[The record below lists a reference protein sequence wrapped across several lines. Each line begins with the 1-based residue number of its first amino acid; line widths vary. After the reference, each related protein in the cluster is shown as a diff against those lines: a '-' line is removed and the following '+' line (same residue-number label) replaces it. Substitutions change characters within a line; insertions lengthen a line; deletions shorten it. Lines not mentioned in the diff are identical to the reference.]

1 MDRLPEFSAHDTS
14 LIRIPDQLDVPV
26 SPRVRR
32 ILDSATMQR
41 LRGIS
46 QLGLVAKVY
55 PGATHSR
62 FEHSLGVYRLACQVL
77 QKLLAVESDFSA
89 NLTPED
95 AECFLLVALLHDV
108 GHWPYCH
115 PIEDLQL
122 DWVPRHEEL
131 ARRLICGGELSKH
144 IESDWRVAPETVADF
159 LAGKQPGSAAA
170 AVLQNVMNGPVDID
184 KMDYLQ
190 RDSLHAGVPYGC
202 NFDVGRLIA
211 SLCIGQDQRGL
222 AISEKGKTAAEMM
235 VFARYVMFS
244 EVYWHHAVRSAT
256 AMLQRLVFELRE
268 QMNPASWLQQSDA
281 EFGANYLS
289 QSQAKPDIQCLADS
303 LFGNRRALYKRV
315 GQFSYMENPEL
326 HSALSRLPYSELVE
340 ISERFAGRLRSDGV
354 DCGPSEVLIDA
365 PPVKLEV
372 QFRLSVRIE
381 GTENTPKFVPLSTI
395 SPVVK
400 SLATEQF
407 DSFVKRVRVLVAP
420 KVAAGLKMNQS
431 EIVERLLESVG

>member
-26 SPRVRR
+26 SPRVRK
-32 ILDSATMQR
+32 ILDSAAMQR
-41 LRGIS
+41 LRGVS
-46 QLGLVAKVY
+46 QLGLVGKVY

-77 QKLLAVESDFSA
+77 QRLLAVESDFSA
-89 NLTPED
+89 DLTIED

-131 ARRLICGGELSKH
+131 ARSLICGGELSKL
-144 IESDWRVAPETVADF
+144 IELDWRVAPESVADF
-159 LAGKQPGSAAA
+159 LAGKQPSSAPGS
-170 AVLQNVMNGPVDID
+170 VLQNVMNGPVDID

-190 RDSLHAGVPYGC
+190 RDSLHAGVPYGR
-202 NFDVGRLIA
+202 NFDVGRLTA
-211 SLCIGQDQRGL
+211 SFCIGQDQKGL

-244 EVYWHHAVRSAT
+244 EVYWHHTVRSAT

-268 QMNPASWLQQSDA
+268 QMSAETWLQQSDA
-281 EFGANYLS
+281 EFGANCLD
-289 QSQAKPDIQCLADS
+289 QSQARPEFQHLAES

-326 HSALSRLPYSELVE
+326 HTALSRLPYPELLG
-340 ISERFAGRLRSDGV
+340 ISERFAARLRRDGV
-354 DCGPSEVLIDA
+354 ECGPAEVLIDA

-372 QFRLSVRIE
+372 QFRLSVRIKGGGNRPE
-381 GTENTPKFVPLSTI
+381 FVPLSTI
-395 SPVVK
+395 SPVVN

-407 DSFVKRVRVLVAP
+407 DSFVKRVRVFMAP
-420 KVAAGLKMNQS
+420 SVAAGLKMNQS